1 VVKEVVHRPRP
12 SEALVHMNNHL
23 TDPSFPSGHALN
35 SMLLYGFLFYLA
47 MVYLRNIWLRLA
59 VQAACLWLIIG
70 NGLQRV
76 YSGEHW
82 TSDVLGGYLLGAIG
96 VALLIA
102 AHRLVILPREGVPYR
117 KPARSQG

>member
-1 VVKEVVHRPRP
+1 VVKEVVDRPRP
-12 SEALVHMNNHL
+12 SEALVHVNNHL

-102 AHRLVILPREGVPYR
+102 IHRLVILPREGVPYR